1 MTQISNYKDYVNAVN
16 EAKLHDYRYFTL
28 NAPTISDEEYDRL
41 YFAIQDYET
50 QHPEHILPDSPTQ
63 SAHAEVKNG
72 HKQIRRRTEMLSTE
86 KAQTIEKV
94 QKWMKKTTKK
104 LATVPGDSSAGL
116 YTVEW
121 KYDGISLSL
130 VYIDGQLT
138 EASYGKGMEGN
149 DCLAHCLKVASIPN
163 TIPAAGR
170 VEVRGEMVVPFA
182 NLAKT
187 GYKNCRSAASGIM
200 ADTASPLTD
209 CLEFYPYWTDIDA
222 DERYGN
228 HQSGKMFLI
237 YTLGFNTLGSLN
249 IPAYSIDNIAD
260 VIEKYTNDR
269 PTLPFPTDGLVIKVD
284 KMEQWDSLGRN
295 DHHPHY
301 AIAYKFAAATAETTI
316 KDIQINIGKT
326 GKRTPVAYFEPIVI
340 NGATYQKASVGS
352 EDKLAQ
358 LGIEVGS
365 RVIVSLR
372 NDVIPH
378 IDHVVNENETL
389 RYETADAYE
398 NETADAYENENHV
411 IAAPEIEENSLNS
424 CNSLTEKENSV
435 SSVPSVCSIEENQQA
450 EYTENTEDVSL
461 NPCNSLTEETNTDN
475 TDNADAEVTL
485 LNPCNQCSEQE
496 QENSLNPCNSLTEK
510 DPPYTA
516 PAITPVTPAEP
527 LCSGYPPRPEH
538 LRRKY
543 RMVGDPRIHR
553 HTDGTASVAVAQEPE
568 PATWQKIAGATVATI
583 AVIAIAIAL
592 FSTIGIAVFLLPLL
606 AGAFK

>member
-1 MTQISNYKDYVNAVN
+1 MTHSEYIQLVNTL
-16 EAKLHDYRYFTL
+16 KLHDYRYFTL
-28 NAPTISDEEYDRL
+28 NAPVITDEEYDRL

-50 QHPEHILPDSPTQ
+50 VHPDETLADSPTQ

-94 QKWMKKTTKK
+94 QKWMQKTTKK

-163 TIPAAGR
+163 TIPASGR

-200 ADTASPLTD
+200 ADTASTLTD
-209 CLEFYPYWTDIDA
+209 CLEFHPYWASGLTAEA
-222 DERYGN
+222 DDDLSNNIGVISALQGN
-228 HQSGKMFLI
+228 FGFL
-237 YTLGFNTLGSLN
+237 YDGMENSLN
-249 IPAYSIDNIAD
+249 HAITMAGIDRENITLQSIEQIIA
-260 VIEKYTNDR
+260 IAEQMR
-269 PTLPFPTDGLVIKVD
+269 PTLAFPTDGLVIKVSD
-284 KMEQWDSLGRN
+284 ITKWDSLGRN

-316 KDIQINIGKT
+316 THIEITTGKT
-326 GKRTPVAYFEPIVI
+326 GKRTPVAYFKPITI

-352 EDKLAQ
+352 EAKLAE

-378 IDHVVNENETL
+378 IDGSPTPALPEGEGAVNTPAVEEPIAQEPCVIEAENNQSE
-389 RYETADAYE
+389 
-398 NETADAYENENHV
+398 
-411 IAAPEIEENSLNS
+411 PE
-424 CNSLTEKENSV
+424 V
-435 SSVPSVCSIEENQQA
+435 SVPSVV
-450 EYTENTEDVSL
+450 ENTSVESMVEEEDIDDSE
-461 NPCNSLTEETNTDN
+461 PI
-475 TDNADAEVTL
+475 ARYIAPEVKQ
-485 LNPCNQCSEQE
+485 PVIPEPIC
-496 QENSLNPCNSLTEK
+496 
-510 DPPYTA
+510 A
-516 PAITPVTPAEP
+516 PVITPRPTPQQ
-527 LCSGYPPRPEH
+527 GT
-538 LRRKY
+538 RRAPKRNY
-543 RMVGDPRIHR
+543 RMVGEPRAR
-553 HTDGTASVAVAQEPE
+553 VA
-568 PATWQKIAGATVATI
+568 TATVSNNSLSFGEGKGGSSWIAYVFATL
-583 AVIAIAIAL
+583 AVIAFIILCFAGL
-592 FSTIGIAVFLLPLL
+592 GVAVFFLPLL